1 MITTNNNMECPTD
14 SFADLLASKLSHTD
28 VVSSDIQ
35 YAMKS
40 IFGASMVNTVTANLM
55 AANDPAK
62 IKAIPREESNAEI
75 SSFTHFSGADLKV
88 NYGESTNIEL
98 GIQFDCENSSLTGIA
113 HLVQE
118 DFICS
123 VTQSVLGEKIDFGAL
138 SGFRTELFGER
149 VNKLSLEFSVD
160 KLGLLRT
167 ERLVENFFRENQE
180 SMIGNCV
187 IFDAV
192 FDVVCQ
198 SAFERFNDTHIRPT
212 LPICRDISEKC
223 FTLESAVHELGAY
236 QSARKQEPRTLNR
249 ELFERIMFALNKLY
263 REIYALFDCPSHKK
277 VYPLFMRRMLL
288 SQFQY

>member
-1 MITTNNNMECPTD
+1 MECPTD

-62 IKAIPREESNAEI
+62 IKAIPREESNTEI
-75 SSFTHFSGADLKV
+75 SSFMHVNGSDLKV
-88 NYGESTNIEL
+88 TYGDSANIEL
-98 GIQFDCENSSLTGIA
+98 GVHFDRENSRLADISQ
-113 HLVQE
+113 LVQK

-123 VTQSVLGEKIDFGAL
+123 VTQSVLGEGVDFDAL
-138 SGFRTELFGER
+138 SGFRTELFGGR
-149 VNKLSLEFSVD
+149 VNKLSLEFSID

-167 ERLVENFFRENQE
+167 ERLVENFFRENQD
-180 SMIGNCV
+180 SMTGNCV
-187 IFDAV
+187 TFDAI

-198 SAFERFNDTHIRPT
+198 SAFESFNNTHVKPT
-212 LPICRDISEKC
+212 LDICHNSSEEC
-223 FTLESAVHELGAY
+223 YTLETAVNELGAY
-236 QSARKQEPRTLNR
+236 QSVRKQEPHMLGR
-249 ELFERIMFALNKLY
+249 ELFERIMFALNRLY
-263 REIYALFDCPSHKK
+263 REVYALFDCPSHSK
-277 VYPLFMRRMLL
+277 VYPVFMRRMLL

>member
-1 MITTNNNMECPTD
+1 MECPTD

-40 IFGASMVNTVTANLM
+40 IFGESMVNTVAANLM
-55 AANDPAK
+55 AANDPSK
-62 IKAIPREESNAEI
+62 IEAIKRDESDTQI
-75 SSFTHFSGADLKV
+75 SSFTNFSGADLKV

-98 GIQFDCENSSLTGIA
+98 GIHFDCKNNSLIGINKII
-113 HLVQE
+113 QE
-118 DFICS
+118 DFIYS
-123 VTQSVLGEKIDFGAL
+123 VTQNVLGESVDFGAL
-138 SGFRTELFGER
+138 CGFKSEFLGGR

-160 KLGLLRT
+160 NLGLLRA
-167 ERLVENFFRENQE
+167 ERLIENFFRENQE

-198 SAFERFNDTHIRPT
+198 DAYKSFADSHVRPT
-212 LPICRDISEKC
+212 LPLCQNNSEKC
-223 FTLESAVHELGAY
+223 YTLESIVHELGAY
-236 QSARKQEPRTLNR
+236 QSARKQEPRVLSG
-249 ELFERIMFALNKLY
+249 ELFQRIMFALNKLY
-263 REIYALFDCPSHKK
+263 REIYALFDCPSHNK